1 MALKKWEL
9 NMWIRR
15 IFAFLLLLWTFASTA
30 MAQETV
36 RVQIQT
42 EAGNIDVELYPDKA
56 PGTVANFLRHVDA
69 GFYEG
74 GRFHRT
80 VTLDNQP
87 NNDVLIEVIQAGIN
101 PDRGGEG
108 FDPIPLERT
117 SVTVLRHEEG
127 AISMS
132 RGGPDT
138 ARSPSYSSGSILPG
152 ATVVAAPLMIVGMP
166 TLLYGLFELT

>member
-1 MALKKWEL
+1 M
-9 NMWIRR
+9 
-15 IFAFLLLLWTFASTA
+15 
-30 MAQETV
+30 
-36 RVQIQT
+36 
-42 EAGNIDVELYPDKA
+42 
-56 PGTVANFLRHVDA
+56 ANFLRYVDA

-127 AISMS
+127 AISMA

-152 ATVVAAPLMIVGMP
+152 ATVVAAPKKSSVPYKMRTFVTSSP
-166 TLLYGLFELT
+166 SPELRLRLRSEQRPSAFTRCWFGSYTTHHKV